1 MSDLITPGLVLLDRD
16 LGASTDHVIREL
28 AATVHREGRARDADS
43 LAVDAL
49 AREAKNATGI
59 PGGIGIPHCRS
70 EAVTQ
75 ATLVM
80 ARLAPAVDFGAKD
93 GPADIVFFI
102 AAPAGADQEH
112 LKLLSKLARSLMKK
126 PFVASLR
133 AASSPE
139 EVVGIVDR
147 ALGLA
152 PEDDDAARPTGRT
165 TAPASTPTT
174 TPGSAADAA
183 GVPAHGSGR
192 GVEAGAPV
200 RGAASVSTDAAAVG
214 SANGERSVGAAA
226 GATAVGAG
234 TAGGGAAASSSEGE
248 PTGGHPDGGLGPR
261 RLVAVTACPT
271 GIAHTYMAADA
282 LANTAAEMGV
292 DLQVETQGSSGATRL
307 DPQVIAQAEAV
318 IFATD
323 VDVRERGRFAGL
335 PYTASAV
342 KRGIDEP
349 REMIEEALAA
359 ADDPRA
365 PRVTGDG
372 TEASAALTAGEGWGT
387 RIRKAV
393 MTGVSYM
400 IPFVAAGGL
409 LMAIAFILTQDPVGI
424 AENADHILQTAT
436 LGDLGD
442 VSLGMYL
449 GAVLF
454 KIGNLAMSLLVPAL
468 AGYIAYGLADR
479 PGIAPG
485 FAAGLVANF
494 MGAGFIGGIVGGLLA
509 GLCAYWLTLPKLP
522 RWLGSLMP
530 VVIIPV
536 LASLFAGGLLFLV
549 IGGPIAAFMT
559 WLTGL
564 LSGMSGAS
572 AVALGAVLGL
582 MMCSDLGGPINKV
595 AYSFAVA
602 GLGAATATN
611 TAPQEIMAAV
621 IASGMVAPLGL
632 ALASTVLGRKYFTAA
647 ERENGK
653 TSWLLGASFIS
664 EGAIPFAAADPLRV
678 IPASMVGGAVTG
690 ALCMAF
696 GVTSA
701 APHGGI
707 WIWPVIGG
715 LGGFLLSILVG
726 TVIVGVLVTLLK
738 RLGSAKQH
746 AGAVPG
752 VPQTQQGVEA

>member
-1 MSDLITPGLVLLDRD
+1 MSDLINTGLVLLDRD
-16 LGASTDHVIREL
+16 LGGSTDSVIRAL
-28 AATVHREGRARDADS
+28 AATVHAEGRAEDTDS
-43 LAVDAL
+43 LAADAL

-133 AASSPE
+133 AAQSPQE
-139 EVVGIVDR
+139 IVDIVDR

-152 PEDDDAARPTGRT
+152 PPADDAAAATAADTSGEGAAAAQGTGAPAAAGST
-165 TAPASTPTT
+165 AAAAAGTPATGAAGTSAVGSNAAGTSGAGTSAAGTAAAGTGAAAAETGTAPA
-174 TPGSAADAA
+174 
-183 GVPAHGSGR
+183 
-192 GVEAGAPV
+192 
-200 RGAASVSTDAAAVG
+200 
-214 SANGERSVGAAA
+214 
-226 GATAVGAG
+226 
-234 TAGGGAAASSSEGE
+234 
-248 PTGGHPDGGLGPR
+248 GPR
-261 RLVAVTACPT
+261 HIVAVTACPT

-282 LANTAAEMGV
+282 LTNAAEEMGV

-323 VDVRERGRFAGL
+323 VDVRERTRFAGL
-335 PYTASAV
+335 PYIASAV

-365 PRVTGDG
+365 PKVTGDG
-372 TEASAALTAGEGWGT
+372 SDAAAAVTGSEGWGS

-409 LMAIAFILTQDPVGI
+409 LMAIAFMIADPVLV
-424 AENADHILQTAT
+424 AQQADDILGTAT
-436 LGDLGD
+436 LGNLGD
-442 VSLGMYL
+442 VSLSMYL

-454 KIGNLAMSLLVPAL
+454 KIGNLAISLLVPAL

-530 VVIIPV
+530 VVIIPL

-549 IGGPIAAFMT
+549 IGGPIAMFMT
-559 WLTGL
+559 WLTSVL
-564 LSGMSGAS
+564 AGMSGAS
-572 AVALGAVLGL
+572 AVTLGAVLGL

-611 TAPQEIMAAV
+611 TAPQEIMATV
-621 IASGMVAPLGL
+621 IASGMVPPLGL
-632 ALASTVLGRKYFTAA
+632 ALASTVLGRRYFTAA

-678 IPASMVGGAVTG
+678 IPASMLGGVVTG
-690 ALCMAF
+690 AMTMAF

-707 WIWPVIGG
+707 WILPVIDGR
-715 LGGFLLSILVG
+715 LAFVASILVG
-726 TVIVGVLVTLLK
+726 TVITGVVVTVLK
-738 RLGSAKQH
+738 RFGHVEKSV
-746 AGAVPG
+746 GEVPG
-752 VPQTQQGVEA
+752 VPQTKQTVEV